1 MKDRFD
7 LEQAIMELW
16 HTAED
21 INTLY
26 ESYYDG
32 RERWTEDRM
41 ANALLGLAEL
51 VNARGDKCMHIF
63 EQVYKLNAYAGED
76 VKAMRKR
83 FAEKLMEGIDDDE
96 VDYSKTSSLYED
108 LMNHYEGKG

>member
-1 MKDRFD
+1 MSKDRFD

-16 HTAED
+16 HTSED

-41 ANALLGLAEL
+41 ANALLGLSEL
-51 VNARGDKCMHIF
+51 VNARGDKCFHVF
-63 EQVYKLNAYAGED
+63 EQVFKLNVYADED

-83 FAEKLMEGIDDDE
+83 VAEKLLEGTDD
-96 VDYSKTSSLYED
+96 VDYTKTSSLYED
-108 LMNHYEGKG
+108 LIDHYEGM